1 MDKYEPKEW
10 VQLTSIN
17 KSKFDDDQYYAS
29 ISEDGMK
36 ELFEAVNS
44 GQIGKNK
51 YGYELKGWL
60 NTNSKTG
67 AKFISLKWERVA
79 SKKPDDENAD
89 DVPRE
94 TKEDYSDIPF

>member
-1 MDKYEPKEW
+1 MDNYEPKEW

-44 GQIGKNK
+44 GQIGMNK
-51 YGYELKGWL
+51 
-60 NTNSKTG
+60 
-67 AKFISLKWERVA
+67 
-79 SKKPDDENAD
+79 
-89 DVPRE
+89 
-94 TKEDYSDIPF
+94 

>member
-1 MDKYEPKEW
+1 MDKYEKKEW
-10 VQLTSIN
+10 VQLTGIN

-29 ISEDGMK
+29 ISEDDMK
-36 ELFEAVNS
+36 ERFEAVNS

-60 NTNSKTG
+60 NTNNKTG

-79 SKKPDDENAD
+79 SEKPDSEKPDG
-89 DVPRE
+89 VPRE
-94 TKEDYSDIPF
+94 TPVDNTDIPF